1 MRLLDLQ
8 HEFMEPFMKDL
19 LYIWKSRWFAFVHD
33 IAWVGLAVYLAF
45 SFRFDFGVI
54 PDNHIEGA
62 WNLLYVSLIVQL
74 VSFWFFGLYRGIW
87 RFASL
92 PDLQR
97 ILQAVVVGA
106 LLSYFILFI
115 WIRLEGIPRSTM
127 VLYPLILAG
136 GLSSARLL
144 YRWFKDRR
152 FKLSSIDSERVLI
165 VGAGEAGEL
174 LVRDILK
181 HESYLPIGFLD
192 DERKKKGM
200 DIQGVRV
207 LGDLSELSHIVV
219 DLEIDE
225 VFIALPSV
233 DKNTL
238 QTLVEQ
244 CSDLHITCKTLPSLK
259 EAGSHTL
266 QAGDLRSIR
275 LEDLLGR
282 DEISLDNQRVCDFIR
297 GKKVMIT
304 GAGGSIGSELCRQLI
319 TFSPAALIMLDH
331 AEFNLYQI
339 DNELKSHMDYK
350 VSKAVLGDI
359 RDEERMDWVFEHFSP
374 DIVFNAAAYKHVPLV
389 EDNPAEGIKTNVL
402 GTSMLADIAA
412 KHQCDYFVQ
421 VSTDKAVNP
430 ANVMGA
436 TKRMAEI
443 YCQNLNAR
451 CETAFIT
458 TRFGNVLGSAGS
470 VVPLFKQQ
478 IEAGGPV
485 TVTHKDITRYF
496 MTIPEAV
503 SLILQ
508 AATMGDGG
516 EIFVLDMGEPVKIV
530 DMAKQMIRLAG
541 LTPDEDI
548 AIKYTGLRPGE
559 KLYEELFHEAE
570 ALQGTI
576 HPKIMLSGIREVDW
590 DEVQQRLALIRKACQ
605 KRDVPALIDLL
616 QQLVPEF
623 TPDKRLLR

>member
-1 MRLLDLQ
+1 
-8 HEFMEPFMKDL
+8 MKDL

-33 IAWVGLAVYLAF
+33 MAWVGLAVYLAF
-45 SFRFDFGVI
+45 SFRFDFGEI
-54 PDNHIEGA
+54 PAHHVQAA
-62 WNLLYVSLIVQL
+62 WSFFYVALPILLISY
-74 VSFWFFGLYRGIW
+74 WFFGLYRGIW

-97 ILQAVVVGA
+97 ILQAVVVGSLTA
-106 LLSYFILFI
+106 YFILFI
-115 WIRLEGIPRSTM
+115 WLRLEGIPRSTL
-127 VLYPLILAG
+127 VLYPIILMGGLAG
-136 GLSSARLL
+136 SRLF
-144 YRWFKDRR
+144 YRWLKDRKL
-152 FKLSSIDSERVLI
+152 KLSLIDAKRVLI

-181 HESYLPIGFLD
+181 REAYLPIGFLD
-192 DERKKKGM
+192 DARAKKGM

-225 VFIALPSV
+225 VFVALPAA
-233 DKNTL
+233 DKKIL
-238 QTLVEQ
+238 QTLVKQ
-244 CSDLHITCKTLPSLK
+244 CSDLHVMCKTVPNLK
-259 EAGSHTL
+259 EMAHHTVE
-266 QAGDLRSIR
+266 AGDLRSIR

-282 DEISLDNQRVCDFIR
+282 DEINLDNQRVCEFIR
-297 GKKVMIT
+297 GKTVMIT
-304 GAGGSIGSELCRQLI
+304 GSGGSIGSELCRQMM
-319 TFSPAALIMLDH
+319 TFKPANLIMLDH

-339 DNELKSHMDYK
+339 DNELKGLKNYK
-350 VSKAVLGDI
+350 ATKAVLGDI
-359 RDEERMDWVFEHFSP
+359 RDQERMEWVFNAFKP

-389 EDNPAEGIKTNVL
+389 EDNPSEGIKTNVL
-402 GTSMLADIAA
+402 GTSMIADMAA
-412 KHQCDYFVQ
+412 KTGCDYFVQ

-443 YCQNLNAR
+443 YCQNLNHR

-516 EIFVLDMGEPVKIV
+516 EIFVLDMGEPVKII

-541 LTPDEDI
+541 LTPYDDI
-548 AIKYTGLRPGE
+548 EIKFTGLRPGE
-559 KLYEELFHEAE
+559 KLFEELFHEAE
-570 ALQGTI
+570 TLQGTI
-576 HPKIMLSGIREVDW
+576 HPKIMLSGTRQVEW
-590 DEVQQRLALIRKACQ
+590 DEVQQRLVLMRQACRE
-605 KRDVPALIDLL
+605 RDVPALIDLL

-623 TPDKRLLR
+623 TPDKRLLH

>member
-1 MRLLDLQ
+1 
-8 HEFMEPFMKDL
+8 MKDL
-19 LYIWKSRWFAFVHD
+19 LYMCKSRWFAFTHD
-33 IAWVGLAVYLAF
+33 MIWVGLAVYLAF
-45 SFRFDFGVI
+45 SFRFDFASI
-54 PDNHIEGA
+54 PIFHVQGA
-62 WNLLYVSLIVQL
+62 WNLLYVMLPVL
-74 VSFWFFGLYRGIW
+74 ASFYWLFGLYRGIW

-97 ILQAVVVGA
+97 ILKAIVVGS

-115 WIRLEGIPRSTM
+115 WIRLEGIPRSTLI
-127 VLYPLILAG
+127 LYPVILMV
-136 GLSSARLL
+136 GLSGPRLL
-144 YRWFKDRR
+144 YRWFKDR
-152 FKLSSIDSERVLI
+152 KLKLASVDAKRVLI

-181 HESYLPIGFLD
+181 NEAYLPIGFLD

-200 DIQGVRV
+200 DIHGVRV
-207 LGDLSELSHIVV
+207 LGGLMELEHIAV

-225 VFIALPSV
+225 VLVALPSAN
-233 DKNTL
+233 KSLL
-238 QTLVEQ
+238 QGLVKL
-244 CSDLHITCKTLPSLK
+244 CAGLHIMCKTVPSL
-259 EAGSHTL
+259 EEIGEHTL
-266 QAGDLRSIR
+266 KTGDLRSIR

-282 DEISLDNQRVCDFIR
+282 DEINLDNQRVCNFIR
-297 GKKVMIT
+297 GKKIMVT

-319 TFSPAALIMLDH
+319 TFSPSALIMLDH

-339 DNELKSHMDYK
+339 DNELKSHHDYK
-350 VSKAVLGDI
+350 ISKAVLGDI
-359 RDEERMDWVFEHFSP
+359 RDEERMEWVFEHFSP

-389 EDNPAEGIKTNVL
+389 EENPAEGIKTNVL
-402 GTSMLADIAA
+402 GTSMLADMAA
-412 KHQCDYFVQ
+412 NFKCSYFVQ

-485 TVTHKDITRYF
+485 TVTHKEITRYF

-516 EIFVLDMGEPVKIV
+516 EIFVLDMGEPVKII
-530 DMAKQMIRLAG
+530 DMAEQMIRLAG
-541 LTPDEDI
+541 LTPYDEIDI
-548 AIKYTGLRPGE
+548 LFTGLRPGE
-559 KLYEELFHEAE
+559 KLFEELFHEAE
-570 ALQGTI
+570 SLQGTI
-576 HPKIMLSGIREVDW
+576 HPKIMLSGIREVNW
-590 DEVQQRLALIRKACQ
+590 DEVQQRLMLIRQACQ
-605 KRDVPALIDLL
+605 ARDIPALILLL

-623 TPDKRLLR
+623 TPDKRLLH